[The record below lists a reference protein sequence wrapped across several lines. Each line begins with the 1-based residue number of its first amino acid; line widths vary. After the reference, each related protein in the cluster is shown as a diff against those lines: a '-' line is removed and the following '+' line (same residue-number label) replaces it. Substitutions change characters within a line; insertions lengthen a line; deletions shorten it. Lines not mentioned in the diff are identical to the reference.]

1 MRILVAPDKFKGS
14 LTATAAAG
22 AIRRGWS
29 RVFPKA
35 RYDLAPLAD
44 GGDGFLEA
52 LVTSAGGR
60 IEKVPGVEDA
70 LFRRRTVPL
79 GWIDG
84 GKTAVI
90 EMALVCGLAALAPRE
105 RKPLKTTT
113 YGLGRLLLHATRKGA
128 RRILLGLGGSAT
140 NDAGM
145 GLAAALGYQF
155 LDGKGKA
162 LSPMGGNLGR
172 VRRIDS
178 SSRVPVAPVVAAVDV
193 QNPLYGAEGAA
204 RIFAPQKGATPRQ
217 VVELDR
223 GLRHFAGLA
232 GEKAARLPGT
242 GAAGGAAYGLVVFTG
257 AELRPGFDIVADALG
272 LAERVRRADLVI
284 TGEGCLDAQT
294 AYGKAPEQVRA
305 MAARLRKPVFAFA
318 GIVRQA
324 GDFDAAFPLIEAGD
338 DPAPAMATA
347 ARRLQDV
354 AARAASAYACG
365 LGRKR
370 AGRQGGLV
378 QPGNT
383 K

>member
-22 AIRRGWS
+22 AIRLGWS

-60 IEKVPGVEDA
+60 IEKVPWVEDA
-70 LFRRRTVPL
+70 LFRRRSVPL

-90 EMALVCGLAALAPRE
+90 EMALVCGLAALAHRE
-105 RKPLKTTT
+105 RKPLETTT
-113 YGLGRLLLHATRKGA
+113 FGLGRLLRHATRKGA

-140 NDAGM
+140 NDGGM
-145 GLAAALGYQF
+145 GLAAAIGYVF
-155 LDGKGKA
+155 LDGRGKV
-162 LSPMGGNLGR
+162 LPPVGGNLGK
-172 VRRIDS
+172 VRRIDR
-178 SSRVPVAPVVAAVDV
+178 SSRVTVAPVVAAVDV

-232 GEKAARLPGT
+232 GERAARFPGT

-347 ARRLQDV
+347 ARRLQEV

-365 LGRKR
+365 LGRKK
-370 AGRQGGLV
+370 AGR
-378 QPGNT
+378 
-383 K
+383 